1 MGAKVI
7 LANPSVDGNCANFQE
22 KCQMKADPLFAILL
36 LLGGV
41 LLAEN
46 GLQIKGYEWL
56 LFSWD
61 SLHRSRINDASD
73 GYCDSCEGILVRH
86 YSN

>member
-1 MGAKVI
+1 MR
-7 LANPSVDGNCANFQE
+7 
-22 KCQMKADPLFAILL
+22 ADVLLDILL

-46 GLQIKGYEWL
+46 GLQRKGYEWL

-61 SLHRSRINDASD
+61 SLHRSRINYASD